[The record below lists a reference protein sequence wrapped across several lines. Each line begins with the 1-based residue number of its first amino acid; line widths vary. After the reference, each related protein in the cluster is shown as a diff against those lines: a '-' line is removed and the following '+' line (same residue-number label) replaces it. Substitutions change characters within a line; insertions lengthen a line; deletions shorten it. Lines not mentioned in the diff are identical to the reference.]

1 MKKKLIFLSSVITGC
16 LLPMAI
22 TSLFPNAIRANA
34 LDNQDA
40 IENLEQFFTFNNA
53 SIVSPSVEIPSE
65 MLTDA
70 TEGPKFKVNSSSS
83 FIDYN
88 EIIDLKK
95 LTGDVINIIPN
106 IDRTSFGL
114 TRIKVTMTDVNDAT
128 NSVSVLFY
136 ANPDGPRLLNEGK
149 DNEVKNNATL
159 CSAFAQVSY
168 MGDIGAYPNYAPE
181 AKKVVAW
188 RQCFL
193 PTFTYATQDNFKPLS
208 FKYNCDEKAIYM
220 YMQEDTTNYL
230 VLDLDNEDDDYP
242 DFPGFSTNEVMLSIE
257 SDGSSGEFV
266 LASIGNDKG
275 SDLAGGGSSTGLR
288 FGGYDFE
295 NMVNGVVNYPYP
307 MPVSQNKNP
316 VTAKLEKQDGS
327 VWKDITNQLTK
338 EQTEFVPTEVGHYRL
353 SYTGKTTIGADA
365 SASGE
370 FDVIASPIEI
380 EDKSGVTT
388 IKTNITEPCTIPTFL
403 YEGGIGKLKTE
414 YSLTRNGVSSVV
426 NPNSTVVFDKKG
438 TKASLEVK
446 VTDSVTYSKTFAYPI
461 EINEN
466 YQKIQ
471 LLDTYDIISVKKGE
485 TLIVPDFIANDYS
498 KEPASQKDK
507 VTISSS
513 LLEGSLKAGDS
524 ITVNEN
530 GTITYSYASIQ
541 KVLQVNCLPSEVT
554 AENIGEV
561 YPNSNDVSSTET
573 SDIGTE
579 FVMKDVGGN
588 IYTPNP
594 VSTNFLNLSFAFYS
608 RYGLDE
614 KYGDPYTSLKMNFHS
629 LGENKLT
636 LELKNLTSLRPNL
649 YINGTK
655 AGNLT
660 TYVDGYA
667 NTNNLRSKNRR
678 FSLILDGVNQTICN
692 GSGMK
697 IKRFETWSNGL
708 TFDGFQ
714 KGQTLV
720 DFELVGG
727 KKGDKFVLDT
737 LGNQSFSRI
746 ALPYGDMA
754 SPQLSLMGELKSRY
768 VNLNETVNI
777 PMAYAY
783 DVLASKSNI
792 VMTVKKPDGKA
803 LLNRVAPQEYS
814 FVCDKPGRYVVSY
827 MMSDQNNNSSTKTY
841 TFTVLDQ
848 EAPTLSVNGN
858 YKDTY
863 TGEVEV
869 LEYSVSDNI
878 SEGLKSKVFLE
889 YKDMHMVEVKPK
901 DKLNLENGK
910 YAIIY
915 FVKDND
921 GNTAYQRFEFVVKK

>member
-1 MKKKLIFLSSVITGC
+1 MKI
-16 LLPMAI
+16 AD
-22 TSLFPNAIRANA
+22 LFPSAIRANA
-34 LDNQDA
+34 LDGESA
-40 IENLEQFFTFNNA
+40 IENLEQFFTFSNA
-53 SIVSPSVEIPSE
+53 SIVSTSTEIPSE

-70 TEGPKFKVNSSSS
+70 TEGPKFKLNASSSI
-83 FIDYN
+83 IDYN
-88 EIIDLKK
+88 EIVDLKK
-95 LTGDVINIIPN
+95 LTGDVINLIPN

-149 DNEVKNNATL
+149 DSEVKNNATL

-193 PTFTYATQDNFKPLS
+193 PAFTYASQDNFKPLS

-220 YMQEDTTNYL
+220 YLQENATDYL
-230 VLDLDNEDDDYP
+230 VLDLDNENDDYP

-275 SDLAGGGSSTGLR
+275 SDLAGGGSSAGLR
-288 FGGYDFE
+288 FGGYDFD

-327 VWKDITNQLTK
+327 TWKDITDQLMNG
-338 EQTEFVPTEVGHYRL
+338 QTEFIPTEVGHYRL
-353 SYTGKTTIGADA
+353 SYTGKTAIGADA
-365 SASGE
+365 SVSGE

-380 EDKSGVTT
+380 EDKSDIAA
-388 IKTNITEPCTIPTFL
+388 IKADISEPCTIPTFQ

-414 YSLTRNGVSSVV
+414 YSLIQNGASSAVS
-426 NPNSTVVFDKKG
+426 PNSTVVFDEKG

-446 VTDSVTYSKTFAYPI
+446 VTDSITYSKTFVYPI

-471 LLDTYDIISVKKGE
+471 LLDSYDIVSVKKGD
-485 TLIVPDFIANDYS
+485 TLNVPDFIANDYS
-498 KEPASQKDK
+498 KEPTSQKDN

-513 LLEGSLKAGDS
+513 LQNGSLKAGDS
-524 ITVNEN
+524 VTVNEN
-530 GTITYSYASIQ
+530 GTITYSYGSIR
-541 KVLQVNCLPSEVT
+541 KVLQINCLPNDIK
-554 AENIGEV
+554 AENIGDV
-561 YPNSNDVSSTET
+561 YPNSSDVSSIATT
-573 SDIGTE
+573 DIGTE
-579 FVMKDVGGN
+579 FIMKDAGGK

-594 VSTNFLNLSFAFYS
+594 VSTNSLNLSFAFYS

-614 KYGDPYTSLKMNFHS
+614 RYGDPYTSLKINFHS
-629 LGENKLT
+629 LSGNELT

-667 NTNNLRSKNRR
+667 DPENLRSKNRR
-678 FSLILDGVNQTICN
+678 FSLMLDGVNQSICN
-692 GSGMK
+692 GSGTK
-697 IKRFETWSNGL
+697 IKRFDTWSNGL
-708 TFDGFQ
+708 AFDGFQ
-714 KGQTLV
+714 KGQCLV

-727 KKGDKFVLDT
+727 ESGSKFVLDT
-737 LGNQSFSRI
+737 LSNQGFSQT
-746 ALPYGDMA
+746 ALSYGDMA

-768 VNLNETVNI
+768 ANLNETVNI

-783 DVLASKSNI
+783 DVLANKSNI
-792 VMTVKKPDGKA
+792 AMTVKKPDGKT
-803 LLNRVAPQEYS
+803 LLNRVTPQEYS
-814 FVCDKPGRYVVSY
+814 FTCDKPGKYIVTY
-827 MMSDQNNNSSTKTY
+827 TMSDQNSNSSTKSF

-848 EAPTLSVNGN
+848 EAPTLIVNGT
-858 YKDTY
+858 YQDTY
-863 TGEVEV
+863 NGKVEV
-869 LEYSVSDNI
+869 LEYTASDNI
-878 SEGLKSKVFLE
+878 QEGLKSKVFLE
-889 YKDMHMVEVKPK
+889 YGDMHMVEVKPK
-901 DKLNLENGK
+901 DKLDLENGK

-915 FVKDND
+915 FVRDND
-921 GNTAYQRFEFVVKK
+921 GNTAYQRFEFTVKK